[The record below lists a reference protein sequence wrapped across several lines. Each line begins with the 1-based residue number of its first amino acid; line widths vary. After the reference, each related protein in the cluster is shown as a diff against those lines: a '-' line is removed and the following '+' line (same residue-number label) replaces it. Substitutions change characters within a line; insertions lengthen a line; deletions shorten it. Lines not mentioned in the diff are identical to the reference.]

1 MYGMPLKATGPQYAQ
16 ESLIARE
23 GCADLIERGLPSD
36 AIKLLRKLDI
46 KSVTDVCTL
55 WILGELFCRYSNEFS
70 RDEFT
75 PEVLKLASRLF
86 DMRKSM
92 PIGLVSPDSKEDYR
106 CGLVVLLVSRLLLAV
121 KAQSLLN
128 NDVVANGEEFRELM
142 KNALSVCRILFFV
155 AIIGMMTET
164 AYSQKLKKVTKPTS
178 QKTEFA
184 SIKELLAETKRS
196 LQESMEYD
204 DEINFT
210 SDMAEGF
217 GNERVS
223 SAIPHGYNASDVS
236 EEVMS
241 ALTKDYS
248 ALMKK
253 IDEKKGR

>member
-1 MYGMPLKATGPQYAQ
+1 METKNFFSKIREIIREEIEYALDKKLSEKKTKIDDIATPKHGISMY
-16 ESLIARE
+16 
-23 GCADLIERGLPSD
+23 
-36 AIKLLRKLDI
+36 
-46 KSVTDVCTL
+46 
-55 WILGELFCRYSNEFS
+55 NE
-70 RDEFT
+70 
-75 PEVLKLASRLF
+75 
-86 DMRKSM
+86 
-92 PIGLVSPDSKEDYR
+92 
-106 CGLVVLLVSRLLLAV
+106 
-121 KAQSLLN
+121 
-128 NDVVANGEEFRELM
+128 
-142 KNALSVCRILFFV
+142 
-155 AIIGMMTET
+155 
-164 AYSQKLKKVTKPTS
+164 SQKLKKVTKPTS